1 MMLHTRLCSD
11 SNITLLVNYSM
22 GVMVAL
28 LKDRVVS
35 DCAREVSLHACMVQ
49 VSSLYTVT
57 DVCLY
62 GSFHTSGLSMGL
74 VLWWH
79 PVYYYNLPANS
90 HHIRVL
96 HPLAPPPPGHRPPLL
111 KVHVY

>member
-1 MMLHTRLCSD
+1 MQLPKTAQMMLHTRLCSD
-11 SNITLLVNYSM
+11 SLLFNYCM

-57 DVCLY
+57 DVC
-62 GSFHTSGLSMGL
+62 
-74 VLWWH
+74 
-79 PVYYYNLPANS
+79 
-90 HHIRVL
+90 
-96 HPLAPPPPGHRPPLL
+96 
-111 KVHVY
+111 